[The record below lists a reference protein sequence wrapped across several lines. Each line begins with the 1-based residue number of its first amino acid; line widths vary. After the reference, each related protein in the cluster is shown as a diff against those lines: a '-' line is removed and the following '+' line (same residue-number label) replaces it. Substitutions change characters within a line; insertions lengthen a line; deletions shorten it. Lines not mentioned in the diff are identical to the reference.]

1 MERNFM
7 ELMTSKEVQEHLGI
21 KANHLY
27 QLQYRKIL
35 VWVKRE
41 GKKVFYNREDVEA
54 VKAAREGK

>member
-1 MERNFM
+1 M
-7 ELMTSKEVQEHLGI
+7 ELMTSQEVQEHLGI

-54 VKAAREGK
+54 VKAVRQK